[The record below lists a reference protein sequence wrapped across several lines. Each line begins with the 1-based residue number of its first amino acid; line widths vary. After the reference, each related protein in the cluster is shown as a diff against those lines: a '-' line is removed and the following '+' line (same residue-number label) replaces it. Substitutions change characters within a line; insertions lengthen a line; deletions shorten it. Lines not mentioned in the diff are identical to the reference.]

1 MRNFIF
7 SLMRDERGQDLIEYG
22 LVAALIAI
30 VCIAAIKGA
39 GQKISTWYDTV
50 EFNVP

>member
-7 SLMRDERGQDLIEYG
+7 SLMRDERGQDLIEYS

-30 VCIAAIKGA
+30 LCIAAVKGA
-39 GQKISTWYDTV
+39 GEKISTWYDTV
-50 EFNVP
+50 EFNIP

>member
-1 MRNFIF
+1 MRNFIL

-22 LVAALIAI
+22 LVTALIAI
-30 VCIAAIKGA
+30 LCVLAIKGA
-39 GQKISTWYDTV
+39 GQKISNWYATV

>member
-30 VCIAAIKGA
+30 LCIAAITGA